1 MKNYICFYFDWNEF
15 SDEAESSFRKTAKFL
30 GGHIYN
36 DPQCV
41 GTDTYGFIVSKEK
54 LTKKEI
60 YKISKLNL
68 N

>member
-1 MKNYICFYFDWNEF
+1 MKKYICFYFDWKEF
-15 SDEAESSFRKTAKFL
+15 SDEAEHGFRQAVKFL
-30 GGHIYN
+30 GGHVYN
-36 DPQCV
+36 DPQCT

-60 YKISKLNL
+60 NQISKYNF